1 MKSGRLLQICGLGL
15 LLVCFLLAGWRV
27 WDRSRREADPGRVV
41 IRFAHAQLEPGL
53 REAFDAIAREYMAR
67 NPGVAV
73 EQIAIP
79 RRAWASWMETQLI
92 GGTAPDLI
100 QLVNNDPNP
109 ILRHFRPID
118 DWVEQPNPYNAGTD
132 LEGVPWKDT
141 FIAPLTDPPTY
152 WPFFLGY
159 YSVPTTLFT
168 IRMYYNRDLLREITG
183 GDEVPRTYEAFLELC
198 RQVERFA
205 AESGRP
211 LHAVAGASP
220 VPPFD
225 ALFFQ
230 LMTSQTQRLAEKV
243 DPTYTLGGAGAGS
256 GDVRAHSR
264 DAYFRGVWNLRSPEI
279 QAGFELVREVG
290 RYFQPGFIQSERD
303 AAIFYFLQR
312 RTLMMPSGSWDF
324 TSLQEQSD
332 FEIGVFPVPVPTPDH
347 PCYGPNMYGPP
358 SEANTSMRG
367 AFALTKQSPRAEQ
380 AIDFLRFLTSKEA
393 HQRFADLS
401 GWLPAVRGV
410 HPRAEI
416 RDFYPIMEGY
426 PHGFAF
432 NPGVDT
438 TRLWQTHAYLLF
450 SGDDGVE
457 RLTRALEP
465 LMDAAIVRD
474 ELKESRES
482 VTSIAAYDA
491 LQAADFALRRSA
503 GEGLLDGDR
512 LSELWEA
519 QTFREDAYF
528 RSRYNLEVFNVS
540 P

>member
-1 MKSGRLLQICGLGL
+1 
-15 LLVCFLLAGWRV
+15 
-27 WDRSRREADPGRVV
+27 
-41 IRFAHAQLEPGL
+41 
-53 REAFDAIAREYMAR
+53 MAR
-67 NPGVAV
+67 NPGVTV

-79 RRAWASWMETQLI
+79 RRAWSSWMETQLI

-118 DWVEQPNPYNAGTD
+118 DWVEEPNPYNAGTD
-132 LEGVPWKDT
+132 LEGIPWKDT
-141 FIAPLTDPPTY
+141 FIAPLTDPPAY
-152 WPFFLGY
+152 WPFFLNY

-183 GDEVPRTYEAFLELC
+183 AGSVPETYEEFLALC
-198 RQVERFA
+198 RRVEDFA
-205 AESGRP
+205 SAQGRQLYP
-211 LHAVAGASP
+211 VAGARP

-225 ALFFQ
+225 ALFHR
-230 LMTSQTQRLAEKV
+230 LMTSQTQRLAETV

-264 DAYFRGVWNLRSPEI
+264 DAYFRRVWDLRSPEI
-279 QAGFELVREVG
+279 RKGFELVREVG
-290 RYFQPGFIQSERD
+290 SFFQPGFLQAERD
-303 AAIFYFLQR
+303 AAIFYFLQK

-324 TSLQEQSD
+324 TSLQEQAD
-332 FEIGVFPVPVPTPDH
+332 FQIGVFPVPVPSVNHPD
-347 PCYGPNMYGPP
+347 YGSTMYGPP

-367 AFALTKQSPRAEQ
+367 AFALTKQSPHASQ

-393 HQRFADLS
+393 HQRFADIS

-410 HPRAEI
+410 RPQEEA

-426 PHGFAF
+426 PPGFAF
-432 NPGVDT
+432 NTGVDT
-438 TRLWQTHAYLLF
+438 TRLWETHAHLLF
-450 SGDDGVE
+450 SGEDGVE

-465 LMDAAIVRD
+465 QMDDAIVRD

-482 VTSIAAYDA
+482 VASIAAYDA
-491 LQAADFALRRSA
+491 LQAADFALKKA
-503 GEGLLDGDR
+503 GADPLLDEQR

-519 QTFREDAYF
+519 QAFREDAYL
-528 RSRYNLEVFNVS
+528 RSQYLLETFV
-540 P
+540 PRR

>member
-1 MKSGRLLQICGLGL
+1 MKTGRLLNSLGLGL
-15 LLVCFLLAGWRV
+15 LAVCFVLAGWRV
-27 WDRSRREADPGRVV
+27 WQRTQRELAEDRIV

-53 REAFDAIAREYMAR
+53 REAFDTIAREYMER
-67 NPGVAV
+67 NPGVVV

-118 DWVEQPNPYNAGTD
+118 EWVDEPNPYNAGTD

-141 FIAPLTDPPTY
+141 FIAPLTAPPTY

-168 IRMYYNRDLLREITG
+168 IRMYYNRDLLREVA
-183 GDEVPRTYEAFLELC
+183 GDEAVPETYEEFLELC
-198 RQVERFA
+198 RRVEARA
-205 AESGRP
+205 AATGRP
-211 LHAVAGASP
+211 LYAVAGARP

-225 ALFFQ
+225 ALFHR
-230 LMTSQTQRLAEKV
+230 LMTSQTQRLAERV
-243 DPTYTLGGAGAGS
+243 DATYSLGGGGGDL

-264 DAYFRGVWNLRSPEI
+264 DAYFRGVWDLRSPEI

-290 RYFQPGFIQSERD
+290 QFFQPGFLQLERD
-303 AAIFYFLQR
+303 AAVFYFLQR
-312 RTLMMPSGSWDF
+312 RALMMPSGSWDY
-324 TSLQEQSD
+324 TSLQQQAD
-332 FEIGVFPVPVPTPDH
+332 FEIGVFPVPVPSPEH
-347 PCYGPNMYGPP
+347 PEYGANMYGPP

-367 AFALTKQSPRAEQ
+367 AFALTKQSPHAAQ
-380 AIDFLRFLTSKEA
+380 AIDFLRFLTSQEA
-393 HQRFADLS
+393 HQRFADIS

-410 HPRAEI
+410 RPREEI

-426 PHGFAF
+426 PPGFAF
-432 NPGVDT
+432 NTGVET
-438 TRLWQTHAYLLF
+438 TRLWETHAYLLF
-450 SGDDGVE
+450 AGEDGVE

-465 LMDAAIVRD
+465 LMDAAVVRD

-482 VTSIAAYDA
+482 VAAIAAYDA
-491 LQAADFALRRSA
+491 LQAADFALRRST
-503 GEGLLDGDR
+503 GEALLGQGR

-519 QTFREDAYF
+519 QTFREDGYF
-528 RSRYNLEVFNVS
+528 RSQYNLETFV
-540 P
+540 PAP